1 MDALLPGF
9 FREAGKCLH
18 SFAGSEYKLEAALI
32 LVWVILFQTKGD
44 ALYLDS
50 KTERMMQTSD
60 NVHTS
65 KDNTIILNFSKSVS
79 TVSSSSTETSRP

>member
-9 FREAGKCLH
+9 FQEAGKCLH
-18 SFAGSEYKLEAALI
+18 SSAGSECKLEAALV
-32 LVWVILFQTKGD
+32 LVWVILLQTKGD
-44 ALYLDS
+44 ALDLDS

-65 KDNTIILNFSKSVS
+65 EHNTSILNLKC
-79 TVSSSSTETSRP
+79 